1 MKKTI
6 KKYQTGGPTPPA
18 SRVQRKMEKKAYI
31 SSEKAKR
38 AATKDSILTTKKDNR
53 ATRAADVIASVG
65 SGKGPKSVSTSNSTT
80 IIDKSKTNSGNS
92 SASGGMG
99 GSGGSGGRSGSSST
113 SGSSSEASKN
123 SKNTDIEIDI
133 KKKNKE
139 KTTIIQPD
147 YYKKGGATYK
157 KGGSIKRK
165 K

>member
-1 MKKTI
+1 
-6 KKYQTGGPTPPA
+6 
-18 SRVQRKMEKKAYI
+18 MEKKAYI
-31 SSEKAKR
+31 SSEKAKI
-38 AATKDSILTTKKDNR
+38 AATRDSILTTKKDNR

-80 IIDKSKTNSGNS
+80 IIDKSNSGNTT
-92 SASGGMG
+92 AGGGMG

-113 SGSSSEASKN
+113 SGSSSGSSSDASKKRN
-123 SKNTDIEIDI
+123 VGNTNVEIEI

-139 KTTIIQPD
+139 KTTVIQPD
-147 YYKKGGATYK
+147 YHNYKKGGATYK